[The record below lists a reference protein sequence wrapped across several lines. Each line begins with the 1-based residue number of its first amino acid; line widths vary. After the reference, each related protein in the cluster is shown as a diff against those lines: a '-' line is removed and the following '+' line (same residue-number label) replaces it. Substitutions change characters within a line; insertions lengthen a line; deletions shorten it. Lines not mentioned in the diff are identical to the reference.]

1 LLQDRFLTQT
11 KARETGSVSS
21 ATPKRLASWALSLL
35 FSSLPAL
42 AQTAGAGGITGAVT
56 DPSGSVVPA
65 VQVTIRNTE
74 TGQARAVSTNQAGI
88 YSATFLQPG
97 LYDVTASKPGFA
109 KIDNKGLLVQV
120 GQTIT
125 VDIALPLTTTS
136 ETVEVTGQAELVDP
150 AKTEQSQAVSETLV
164 KNLPI
169 VGRRWDNFVLLTPG
183 VTTDG
188 GLVSYRGISGLYN
201 NNSVDGA
208 NNNQA
213 FFSEARG
220 RSTVPYTYSLD
231 AIQEFQVSASNYSA
245 EFGQA
250 AGGVVNAVTRSG
262 TNAFHADL
270 FYYLRYPSLN
280 ALDSFQKSKGI
291 YTQPV
296 HQQQQFGGSAGGSIL
311 KDKLFYFINYDGSR
325 KVFPISYTSS
335 ATYPLPCPAQISAA
349 QCSAANAYLQSLTG
363 SYPRT
368 AVNDIAFA
376 KLDYQLNS
384 ANRLSAGFDF
394 DDFHAPNSYNSNTT
408 VNNNSV
414 TANGPAVTHTRF
426 FVANWDSVFTPT
438 LVNNFRF
445 QWGLDNE
452 IIGANSGGPSVS
464 IASVTAYGMPNAL
477 PRPAFPDEH
486 RLQFTDTVSKSVGK
500 HQFKAG
506 VDFNRIHELLV
517 NLFQGGGVYSYSGA
531 PTTAFGNWVAD
542 IYGVSLNNGKAIG
555 QNYSSFTQ
563 VTDPITGVGR
573 DDFYDTDYAAFA
585 EDDWKVLP
593 NLTLNLG
600 VRYEIQLIP
609 QPPKPN
615 TLTPLTTLYS
625 STINI
630 DKNNFGPRIGVAWEP
645 HKGMV
650 LRTGYGMFYAKTS
663 NSTFYASRVE
673 NGVYQQTFNCIP
685 STCPS
690 LKFPNL
696 IFVPPGIP
704 PAAPFP
710 GALTPQVVPFSP
722 PSATQLTHGLVPDFV
737 NPLVHEG
744 ELTLET
750 QLPGHQSISAGYLT
764 SRGLHLPVFVDANI
778 APATTTHTYNV
789 LNAAGGVVQSI
800 TEPFYTAR
808 LNPTTGQ
815 ILNGYSVVNSWY
827 NALVLTYHRP
837 MSHGFEALANYTF
850 SRSIDDGAVA
860 GANGTF
866 YGTDWPLDPKNQTQE
881 NSLSDLD
888 QRQRFVGSVV
898 YAPEFFGRLSNK
910 PARLLLGGFAFSTIV
925 TLASGQPVDAQISGF
940 PSGGVDYGVTGGE
953 TTNTGGSTGGRPPQY
968 GRNVFIAPGLTNV
981 DFRIMREFQVYER
994 ARLQFI
1000 GEAFNIFNHT
1010 NIASVNTTAFN
1021 YVAPGGAGCPIA
1033 VSGAN
1038 GCIAPNSAFLAPT
1051 ASTSTNGLYGARQ
1064 LQFSAKLV
1072 F

>member
-1 LLQDRFLTQT
+1 VF
-11 KARETGSVSS
+11 
-21 ATPKRLASWALSLL
+21 LL
-35 FSSLPAL
+35 FASSVPAFS
-42 AQTAGAGGITGAVT
+42 QIAGAGGITGTLT
-56 DPSGSVVPA
+56 DPSGSVVPG
-65 VQVTIRNTE
+65 VSVTILNTG
-74 TGQARAVSTNQAGI
+74 TGQERTVTSNQAGI

-97 LYDVTASKPGFA
+97 KYDVTASKSGFA
-109 KIDNKGLLVQV
+109 KVDNKGLTIQV
-120 GQTIT
+120 GETLT
-125 VDIALPLTTTS
+125 LDFKLALSTTS

-150 AKTEQSQAVSETLV
+150 AKTEQSQSVSQTLV
-164 KNLPI
+164 QNLPI

-250 AGGVVNAVTRSG
+250 AGGVVNAVTKSG
-262 TNAFHADL
+262 ANDFHADL

-280 ALDSFQKSKGI
+280 ALDSYNKSKGI
-291 YTQPV
+291 YTQAV
-296 HQQQQFGGSAGGSIL
+296 KQQQQFGGSGGGAIL
-311 KDKLFYFINYDGSR
+311 KDKLFYFVNYDGSR

-335 ATYPLPCPAQISAA
+335 ATFPLSCPVQISAA
-349 QCSAANAYLQSLTG
+349 KCAAANAYLQGLTG

-368 AVNDIAFA
+368 AINDIGFA

-384 ANRLSAGFDF
+384 ANRLSAGFDL
-394 DDFHAPNSYNSNTT
+394 DDFHAPNSYNSNTS

-426 FVANWDSVFTPT
+426 FVASWDSVLSPT
-438 LVNNFRF
+438 AVNNFRF

-452 IIGANSGGPSVS
+452 IIGNNSPGPNVS
-464 IASVTAYGMPNAL
+464 IASVMAYGMPNAL

-486 RLQFTDTVSKSVGK
+486 RLQFADTISKSLGK
-500 HQFKAG
+500 HQLKAG
-506 VDFNRIHELLV
+506 VDVNRIHELLI

-531 PTTAFGNWVAD
+531 AQTAFNNWVAD
-542 IYGVSLNNGKAIG
+542 IYGISLNNGKAIG

-563 VTDPITGVGR
+563 VTDPITGVGK
-573 DDFYDTDYAAFA
+573 DDFYDTDFA
-585 EDDWKVLP
+585 GFVEDDWKVLP
-593 NLTLNLG
+593 NLTVNLG
-600 VRYEIQLIP
+600 VRYEIQSVP

-615 TLTPLTTLYS
+615 TATPLTTLYS

-630 DKNNFGPRIGVAWEP
+630 DKNNIGPRLGLAWEP
-645 HKGMV
+645 RKGFV
-650 LRTGYGMFYAKTS
+650 LRSGYGMFYAKTS

-690 LKFPNL
+690 LTFPNV
-696 IFVPPGIP
+696 IFTPPGGTP
-704 PAAPFP
+704 VAPFA
-710 GALTPQVVPFSP
+710 GALTPQVIPFTP
-722 PSATQLTHGLVPDFV
+722 PSTTQLTHGLVPNFV

-744 ELTLET
+744 EFTLET
-750 QLPGHQSISAGYLT
+750 QLPGHQSFSAGYLM
-764 SRGLHLPVFVDANI
+764 SRGLHLPVFVDANL
-778 APATTTHTYNV
+778 APATTTHTYDIFNS
-789 LNAAGGVVQSI
+789 AGALSQAI
-800 TEPFYTAR
+800 TVPFYTQR
-808 LNPTTGQ
+808 LNPTTGV
-815 ILNGYSVVNSWY
+815 ILNGYSDVNSWY
-827 NALVLTYHRP
+827 NAIVLTYHRP
-837 MSHGFEALANYTF
+837 MDQHGVEALVNYTF

-866 YGTDWPLDPKNQTQE
+866 YGTDWPLDPKNQVQE

-888 QRQRFVGSVV
+888 QRYRLVGSVV
-898 YAPEFFGRLSNK
+898 YAPPMFKSISNK
-910 PARLLLGGFAFSTIV
+910 FTRTLLDGFAFSTIV
-925 TLASGQPVDAQISGF
+925 TVSAGQPIDAQISGF

-953 TTNTGGSTGGRPPQY
+953 VTNTGGSTGGRPPQF
-968 GRNVFIAPGLTNV
+968 GRNVFIGPGLRDV
-981 DFRIMREFQVYER
+981 DFRIMREFHIYER

-1010 NIASVNTTAFN
+1010 NIASVNSTAFN
-1021 YVAPGGAGCPIA
+1021 YVASGGSGCA
-1033 VSGAN
+1033 KALGGN
-1038 GCIAPNSAFLAPT
+1038 GCLLPNAAFMAPT
-1051 ASTSTNGLYGARQ
+1051 SSTSTNGLYGSRQ